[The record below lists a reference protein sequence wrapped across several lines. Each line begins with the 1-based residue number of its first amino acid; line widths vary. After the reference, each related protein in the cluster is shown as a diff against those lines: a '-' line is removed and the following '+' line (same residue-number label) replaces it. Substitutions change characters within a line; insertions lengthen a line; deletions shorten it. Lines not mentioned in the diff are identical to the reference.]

1 MLTLL
6 WGHILSH
13 SPDAR
18 IVVVRRP
25 VADVVASFRAFG
37 GPENPDGVRLIEAID
52 AQAAIVA
59 RLPGVLSVPFAA
71 LARPDACQA
80 IAAFTT
86 GRPVSS
92 SRLRRFQ
99 KRNIQASLPDV
110 AAKIAA
116 NLEGFHNVFGRY
128 LAPVR

>member
-1 MLTLL
+1 MTLL
-6 WGHILSH
+6 WGDVLRLR
-13 SPDAR
+13 PDTR

-37 GPENPDGVRLIEAID
+37 GPDNPDGVRLIEAID
-52 AQAAIVA
+52 AQAAIIA

-71 LARPDACQA
+71 L
-80 IAAFTT
+80 
-86 GRPVSS
+86 GRPAVCQDISVRATGLPLS
-92 SRLRRFQ
+92 PDRLRRFQ
-99 KRNIQASLPDV
+99 RRNIQASLPVV

-128 LAPVR
+128 MAPVK